1 MTNFA
6 APETARTLQFPSRAH
21 RGLSRA
27 LGLALA
33 MCAAIALSVLWAVP
47 ASAHAQLLE
56 SDPPDGEQLDEAP
69 ASVELTF
76 NEHIEQIGSQVV
88 ITDADGNEV
97 QDGDPL
103 IEGPALTQDLLE
115 ERPAGEYTVQW
126 RVVSADGHP
135 VSGEFTFQAAAA
147 AGADQQE
154 GDEAGEDSESGA
166 AQDGSG
172 AAQNETE
179 PEAAED
185 DAAADAEEEAAQQ
198 PAADP
203 AEAADDPAADDAED
217 SFPWGLLFALAGV
230 GVVLALVVRARR
242 QIRDQTDARAA
253 GYDQDRDSNAAAS
266 SDRSPD
272 EPGAEP
278 DSAPGTAPEADQGRD
293 DGDTRS

>member
-6 APETARTLQFPSRAH
+6 VASPFPTLRHRPPGARRAAA
-21 RGLSRA
+21 RA
-27 LGLALA
+27 LGVVLALCTA
-33 MCAAIALSVLWAVP
+33 MALALLGAAP
-47 ASAHAQLLE
+47 ASAHAQLVE
-56 SDPPDGEQLDEAP
+56 TDPADGARLDQAP

-88 ITDADGNEV
+88 ITDAGGTEV
-97 QDGDPL
+97 QDGDPQ
-103 IEGPALTQDLLE
+103 IDGPTLTQDLID
-115 ERPAGEYTVQW
+115 ERPEGSYTVQW

-135 VSGEFTFQAAAA
+135 VSGEFTFEAAAA

-154 GDEAGEDSESGA
+154 GDEAGEDSE
-166 AQDGSG
+166 SG

>member
-88 ITDADGNEV
+88 ITDADGTEV

-103 IEGPALTQDLLE
+103 IEGPTLTQDLSE

-135 VSGEFTFQAAAA
+135 VSGEFTFEAAAA
-147 AGADQQE
+147 AGTDQQE
-154 GDEAGEDSESGA
+154 EDEAAEEPGTGT
-166 AQDGSG
+166 AQD
-172 AAQNETE
+172 ETE
-179 PEAAED
+179 AEAAED
-185 DAAADAEEEAAQQ
+185 DAAADAEEGAAQQ
-198 PAADP
+198 P
-203 AEAADDPAADDAED
+203 
-217 SFPWGLLFALAGV
+217 
-230 GVVLALVVRARR
+230 
-242 QIRDQTDARAA
+242 
-253 GYDQDRDSNAAAS
+253 
-266 SDRSPD
+266 
-272 EPGAEP
+272 
-278 DSAPGTAPEADQGRD
+278 
-293 DGDTRS
+293 

>member
-33 MCAAIALSVLWAVP
+33 MCAAIARSVLRAAP
-47 ASAHAQLLE
+47 ASAHAQRLE

-115 ERPAGEYTVQW
+115 ERPEGEYTVQW

-166 AQDGSG
+166 AQ
-172 AAQNETE
+172 NETE

-203 AEAADDPAADDAED
+203 AEAA
-217 SFPWGLLFALAGV
+217 
-230 GVVLALVVRARR
+230 
-242 QIRDQTDARAA
+242 
-253 GYDQDRDSNAAAS
+253 
-266 SDRSPD
+266 
-272 EPGAEP
+272 
-278 DSAPGTAPEADQGRD
+278 
-293 DGDTRS
+293 